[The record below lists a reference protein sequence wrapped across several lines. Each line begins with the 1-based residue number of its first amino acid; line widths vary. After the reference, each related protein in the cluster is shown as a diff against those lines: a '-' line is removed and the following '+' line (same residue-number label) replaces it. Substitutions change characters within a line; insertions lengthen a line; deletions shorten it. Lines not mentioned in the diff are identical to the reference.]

1 MKETSFI
8 AQNKEKWKRFE
19 EIQTSE
25 IENPEV
31 LSELYMDL
39 NDDLSYA
46 QTFYHKRTVRVYLNR
61 LAQLIFTGMHKQKKE
76 PLKAFIHAW
85 RYSVPLEIYRARKI
99 IIFAFLLFTV
109 FSALGVVLTKLNP
122 DFPSQVLSPGYVEQ
136 TNENI
141 KNGNPLAIYE
151 QGQESS
157 TPIGMFIRI
166 TTNNLKVAFLT
177 FFLGFFFAIGTYLIL
192 FYNGVMLGVFQYFF
206 YTKSLLLTSF
216 LGIWIHGAFEISAI
230 VIAGASGIVVGNGW
244 LFPGTYT
251 RLQSMQMAAI
261 RGMKIMLSIIPILI
275 VAGALESFVTANYQV
290 LPDWSKWML
299 IIFSFA
305 LILFFYLFYPIYVA
319 RKFPEKVNQ
328 NDTAIFTPIKPVIL
342 HKIRKFSEII
352 SDGYQH
358 FRKQFGTIIR
368 LNFLFVFPL
377 ILIAIG
383 VQTMNHYDMMLREHF
398 YDWYTMV
405 CIMTGRVGENYI
417 DLLMCV
423 YWSFIFTISYAAA
436 IYSFSKGQHPS
447 FLKFLANKGFRLWVG
462 LLLPFVFLF
471 YAPFYLIIL
480 TLLIL
485 PLTLIIG
492 PTMALSSESFGKSF
506 KLGFKFSKQQFGNN
520 FLIIALAFCMIII
533 LAQPIALV
541 FSIQNLVPDL
551 LDLTVDFCKRIF
563 MTITT
568 DYLVICNVIRQLIYT
583 LFFILM
589 LPLIAICCALVFYSE
604 DETLHLHSLKEQF
617 KVFGKRKKHTEND
630 IDFE

>member
-19 EIQTSE
+19 QIQTSE

-76 PLKAFIHAW
+76 PLKAFINAW
-85 RYSVPLEIYRARKI
+85 KYSVPLEIYRARKI
-99 IIFAFLLFTV
+99 IIFAFLLFTI
-109 FSALGVVLTKLNP
+109 FCALGVVLTKLNP
-122 DFPSQVLSPGYVEQ
+122 EFPSQVLSPGYVEQ

-151 QGQESS
+151 QGQKID
-157 TPIGMFIRI
+157 TPVGMFVRI

-192 FYNGVMLGVFQYFF
+192 FYNGVMVGVFQYFF

-230 VIAGASGIVVGNGW
+230 VIAGASGMVVGNGW
-244 LFPGTYT
+244 LFPGSYT

-290 LPDWSKWML
+290 LPDWSKWIL
-299 IIFSFA
+299 ILFSFA

-328 NDTAIFTPIKPVIL
+328 NDTALFTPIKPVVL
-342 HKIRKFSEII
+342 HKIRNFSETI
-352 SDGYQH
+352 SEGYQH
-358 FRKQFGTIIR
+358 FRKYFSSILK
-368 LNFLFVFPL
+368 LNFIYALPL

-383 VQTMNHYDMMLREHF
+383 IQTMNHYDLMLREHF
-398 YDWYTMV
+398 YDWYTMA
-405 CIMTGRVGENYI
+405 CILTGRVGENATDFFI
-417 DLLMCV
+417 GML
-423 YWSFIFTISYAAA
+423 WSFIFTVSYAAS
-436 IYSFSKGQHPS
+436 IYNFAQNQYPT
-447 FLKFLANKGFRLWVG
+447 FLGFLAKKGFRLWLG
-462 LLLPFVFLF
+462 LLLPFLFLF
-471 YAPFYLIIL
+471 YAPYYLVIV
-480 TLLIL
+480 TLLVL
-485 PLTLIIG
+485 PFTLVLG
-492 PTMALSSESFGKSF
+492 PTLALSSENFGSAF
-506 KLGFKFSKQQFGNN
+506 KLGFKYSKRQFGNN
-520 FLIIALAFCMIII
+520 FLIMALAFCIIVI

-541 FSIQNLVPDL
+541 FSIENLIPDL
-551 LDLTVDFCKRIF
+551 LDLVVNFCKRIF
-563 MTITT
+563 MTITK
-568 DYLVICNVIRQLIYT
+568 DYLVICNIIRQVIYAI
-583 LFFILM
+583 FFLLM
-589 LPLIAICCALVFYSE
+589 LPLIAICSSLVFYSE
-604 DETLHLHSLKEQF
+604 DESLNLHSLKEQF